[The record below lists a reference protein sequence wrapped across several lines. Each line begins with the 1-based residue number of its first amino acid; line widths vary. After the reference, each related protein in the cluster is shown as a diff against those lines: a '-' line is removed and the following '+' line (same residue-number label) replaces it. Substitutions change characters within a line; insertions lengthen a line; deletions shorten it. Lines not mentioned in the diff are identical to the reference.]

1 MVRGEVGRHLGAEGD
16 GLAVAGLVEHERR
29 IAPAQVRVDVVAAL
43 HAHPAAVRQSEER
56 RALRPPLI
64 DPGRWESGEKE
75 VARGLGEGGVAWA
88 AHVARAELERGLV
101 ERDGLVADVHLGM
114 CRAVSCL
121 IV

>member
-1 MVRGEVGRHLGAEGD
+1 MVRGEVARGGVGRHLGAEGD

-64 DPGRWESGEKE
+64 DGRVGRKGWRE
-75 VARGLGEGGVAWA
+75 A
-88 AHVARAELERGLV
+88 
-101 ERDGLVADVHLGM
+101 
-114 CRAVSCL
+114 
-121 IV
+121 